1 MRLFIAVD
9 LSNNVRR
16 AVADVI
22 RLLRGRLPSTSWA
35 HRIRWVP
42 TQNLHLT
49 MSFLG
54 HVDED
59 LAVTVSHALA
69 EPLTTTEFRVS
80 IFGAGAFPCKG
91 LPRIIWL
98 GVGNGSA
105 QLVALRN
112 EIGGRLKPLGFDV
125 GAHEYSAHLT
135 LGRVKVRSGRAE
147 RIIRQLLVSASAA
160 IEPWSVDHITLY
172 ESELLHGR
180 STYQP
185 LVCTRLTK
193 MLRVGHST

>member
-1 MRLFIAVD
+1 
-9 LSNNVRR
+9 
-16 AVADVI
+16 
-22 RLLRGRLPSTSWA
+22 
-35 HRIRWVP
+35 
-42 TQNLHLT
+42 

-147 RIIRQLLVSASAA
+147 RIIRQLLVSASVA

-172 ESELLHGR
+172 ESEAITREVDLPTFGMYKTDEDIKSRTLNLAVLWPNKLH
-180 STYQP
+180 
-185 LVCTRLTK
+185 
-193 MLRVGHST
+193 

>member
-1 MRLFIAVD
+1 MFYEVGLETVRLFIAVD
-9 LSNNVRR
+9 LSNEVRR
-16 AVADVI
+16 AVADTI
-22 RLLRGRLPSTSWA
+22 RLLSGRLPSTSWT

-59 LAVTVSHALA
+59 LAVAVSHTLA
-69 EPLTTTEFRVS
+69 EPLTATEFRVS
-80 IFGAGAFPCKG
+80 IFGAGTFPCDG

-98 GVGNGSA
+98 GVGSGRA

-112 EIGGRLKPLGFDV
+112 EIEDRLKPLGFDV
-125 GAHEYSAHLT
+125 DAHEYSAHLS

-147 RIIRQLLVSASAA
+147 RLIR
-160 IEPWSVDHITLY
+160 
-172 ESELLHGR
+172 
-180 STYQP
+180 
-185 LVCTRLTK
+185 
-193 MLRVGHST
+193 